1 LGLCLFTAELDR
13 RMRAHGELFTSI
25 NALHPGNML
34 TGITR
39 DFHWFA
45 RDGQKTLRHT
55 FFKTNLHGSATTRLL
70 AMSPRL
76 KGVSGKYFEHCMPVP
91 MASAALDPETG
102 KKFWEFA
109 EGVLKVDLDE
119 MFGWKRASAN

>member
-1 LGLCLFTAELDR
+1 MGLCLFTAELDR
-13 RMRAHGELFTSI
+13 RMRAHGELLTSI

-39 DFHWFA
+39 DLPWFA
-45 RDGQKTLRHT
+45 RDGQKMLRHT
-55 FFKTNLHGSATTRLL
+55 FFTSNLQGSATTRLL
-70 AMSPRL
+70 AMSPRV
-76 KGVSGKYFEHCMPVP
+76 KGVSGKFFEHCTPVP
-91 MASAALDPETG
+91 MASPALDPAMG